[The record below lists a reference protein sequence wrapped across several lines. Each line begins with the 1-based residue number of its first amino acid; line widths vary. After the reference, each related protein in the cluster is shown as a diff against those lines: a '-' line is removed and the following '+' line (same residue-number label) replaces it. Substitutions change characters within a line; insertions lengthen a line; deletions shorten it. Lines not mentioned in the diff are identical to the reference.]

1 MRKIKDLISLKNRK
15 ALVTGAC
22 GHLGSAICETLAE
35 QGCDLIL
42 LDLPGS
48 NFSKL
53 SNRISTDYKVSIQS
67 VEADLEDELSTSNA
81 IKVIISLTKNLNVIV
96 NNAAFVS
103 SRSMQ
108 GWSDVFEKQSIGA
121 WNRAI
126 NVNLTSVFQITRDLS
141 PLLKNSEK
149 ASIINIGS
157 IYGLAAPDYSLYKGT
172 DMGNPAAYAASKGG
186 LIQLTKWLSST
197 LAKEIRVNCISPGGI
212 IRDQPKEFIEK
223 YISKTPLKRMAIE
236 EDFKGAI
243 AYLSSDLSDYVTGHN
258 IIIDGGWTS

>member
-1 MRKIKDLISLKNRK
+1 MRKIKDLISLKKRK

-22 GHLGSAICETLAE
+22 GHLGRAICETLAE

-42 LDLPGS
+42 MDLPGS
-48 NFSKL
+48 NFSSL
-53 SNRISTDYKVSIQS
+53 SNRISKEYKVSIEI
-67 VEADLEDELSTSNA
+67 VEADLEDELSISIA
-81 IKVIISLTKNLNVIV
+81 VKEIISSTKNLNIII

-103 SRSMQ
+103 SKSMP
-108 GWSDVFEKQSIGA
+108 GWNDSFKKQSTET

-126 NVNLTSVFQITRDLS
+126 RINLTSVFQISRDLS
-141 PLLKNSEK
+141 PLLKKSKK

-157 IYGLAAPDYSLYKGT
+157 IYGLTAPDYSLYKGT

-197 LAKEIRVNCISPGGI
+197 LAKEIRVNSISPGGI

-223 YISKTPLKRMAIE
+223 YVNKTPLKRMAIE

-243 AYLSSDLSDYVTGHN
+243 AFLSSDLSDYVTGQN
-258 IIIDGGWTS
+258 IIIDGGWTA